1 MRRII
6 RLFITLIVILIAMMS
21 VSYAQ
26 NQWNSPSEL
35 KMETQQNM
43 KGEGGLM
50 VDDYITP
57 FISVLNKNFNN
68 KATFHLY
75 SVCDINNYPYPYFK
89 IGEEHLG
96 SITTKNS
103 PYLMTINLQDETH
116 IILTIYKG
124 IGERYDLNG
133 IPFYRSHQLIDEF
146 HSVGITDDEVVK
158 ELIDKLLKLK

>member
-1 MRRII
+1 MKRII
-6 RLFITLIVILIAMMS
+6 KLFITFMVIFITMMS

-35 KMETQQNM
+35 KMETQQRM
-43 KGEGGLM
+43 EGEGNLI
-50 VDDYITP
+50 VDDYTEP
-57 FISVLNKNFNN
+57 FMTVINNNFNN

-96 SITTKNS
+96 SITTKDT
-103 PYLMTINLQDETH
+103 PYLMTIDLQDETH

-124 IGERYDLNG
+124 IGERYDLDG

-146 HSVGITDDEVVK
+146 HSVGITDEEVVK
-158 ELIDKLLKLK
+158 ELIDRLLKLK